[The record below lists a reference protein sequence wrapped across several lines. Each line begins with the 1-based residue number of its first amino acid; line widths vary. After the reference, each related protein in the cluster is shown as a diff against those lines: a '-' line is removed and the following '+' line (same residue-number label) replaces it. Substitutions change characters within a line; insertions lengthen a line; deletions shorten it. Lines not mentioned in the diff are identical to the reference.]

1 MPRYKSFDDQ
11 ARAPKRS
18 YVAYTE
24 KDDATIIAMC
34 EQGASLGEIAKV
46 LKRSPSSIHGRARRI
61 GASFRR
67 DKPGGAEAM
76 VSVQRVDNAAR
87 LAELASRLIDEAGA
101 MLDEIHTPQ
110 PRVERGRVE
119 PGVDGPVEF
128 VEPRPPARDRLGL
141 MQAAVLAMREARA
154 AHESQAATTAGA
166 DIDRWLAHMG
176 GSPDATA

>member
-1 MPRYKSFDDQ
+1 
-11 ARAPKRS
+11 
-18 YVAYTE
+18 
-24 KDDATIIAMC
+24 
-34 EQGASLGEIAKV
+34 
-46 LKRSPSSIHGRARRI
+46 
-61 GASFRR
+61 
-67 DKPGGAEAM
+67 M